1 MNIPCPYNAPCIDD
15 ANSLG
20 NYSSEDPDRFLF
32 RSSYFPNQIFDDDF
46 DIWLAC
52 DGYCVST
59 ISQEDADL
67 CAMNNALIC
76 ERSRQYINEQ
86 YTCYRTC
93 PDGTQYSFTIPAG
106 TFWAT
111 TQAQADALAQEWCN
125 RYLTLTCESVDPNNP
140 DPPPTPV
147 FRLPKPRGKR
157 ECNDALTIEV
167 ICVDGKKGA
176 SIPKCDVMGADKIDA
191 NIRARTKAED
201 WLSYGIG
208 CLTPLLKSACV
219 DEEINQWVVPDRVAG
234 FVRPVSWEVFGIPP
248 PGINFA
254 PQTTA
259 MRVYGTFTKAGTY
272 GFRLT
277 MTDKNGTFTYRVY
290 FISVMEITTPGAL
303 PPGEVGSPY
312 STSIEVLGG
321 WDPKSWGISNVL
333 GSLPPGL
340 AIDGSTGVISGTPT
354 ATGTYTFKVVVV
366 DNEGGSC
373 NKDFTLIIT
382 DNTFAAWAWSNNT
395 SCTGC
400 ATCEISPSGLL
411 QPSSSAFGSVS
422 LPVSAT
428 VCGSGVARLQ
438 PGDFSFT
445 NATGSPINCKL
456 TVVVAKTNW
465 PAAPNGI
472 QCGSETIYF
481 ARTFPSSIVIANTG
495 SGDVPPGTY
504 EYSFTLP
511 VGNSVWTAL
520 FLIQA
525 AYSGYP
531 PSPPDFIPYIGG
543 SSAFAVSF
551 GLA

>member
-1 MNIPCPYNAPCIDD
+1 
-15 ANSLG
+15 
-20 NYSSEDPDRFLF
+20 
-32 RSSYFPNQIFDDDF
+32 
-46 DIWLAC
+46 
-52 DGYCVST
+52 
-59 ISQEDADL
+59 
-67 CAMNNALIC
+67 
-76 ERSRQYINEQ
+76 
-86 YTCYRTC
+86 
-93 PDGTQYSFTIPAG
+93 
-106 TFWAT
+106 
-111 TQAQADALAQEWCN
+111 
-125 RYLTLTCESVDPNNP
+125 
-140 DPPPTPV
+140 V
-147 FRLPKPRGKR
+147 FRLPNPRGKR